1 MPAIAPTDSSRV
13 DSLILRRAGGI
24 TLAVGIIATLI
35 GWLAVG
41 TTGLIGGL
49 MGMAV
54 VLVFFSIGQ
63 GILGWVLR
71 NNPQIALMVALGV
84 YLVKIGLLFV
94 LIVILQD
101 ATFFNS
107 KVFAITIVV
116 CTIAWTGAEVWVY
129 SKTKVLYV
137 EPEGVK

>member
-1 MPAIAPTDSSRV
+1 M
-13 DSLILRRAGGI
+13 ILRRAGGI
-24 TLAVGIIATLI
+24 TLAVGVIATLI

-71 NNPQIALMVALGV
+71 NNPQFALMVALGV

-94 LIVILQD
+94 LIVVLQD

>member
-1 MPAIAPTDSSRV
+1 MPAIAPTDASRV
-13 DSLILRRAGGI
+13 DSLILRRAGGV

>member
-1 MPAIAPTDSSRV
+1 M
-13 DSLILRRAGGI
+13 ILRRAGGI
-24 TLAVGIIATLI
+24 TLAVGVIATLI

-94 LIVILQD
+94 LIVVLQD